1 MMENVLRKV
10 QMTELETLKVIDE
23 FCQTHGINY
32 SLYAGSLIGAVR
44 HQGFIPW
51 DDDLD
56 ICMSRDNYNKFIL
69 HWEQNPPKGYV
80 LQNKE
85 NSPLFPSSFTK
96 IRKDHTTFL
105 HDEIDRGR
113 FHTGIFVDVFPID
126 RVPKNIL
133 SRMSFYWNY
142 MQYHLLTREYIPP
155 ESGFATQMIARIV
168 LKLNKPQKRLQK
180 RQQLLERVTKYNN
193 NSRFDTVGAE
203 IISTMKINL
212 PPDLMDE
219 YTYLQFEDGKFM
231 CFKQWDEY
239 LRRTYGDYMQ
249 FPPEEERKWTHHPII
264 IDFEHNLEE
273 ITDETEGTVRFQNQ

>member
-1 MMENVLRKV
+1 MDSVLRRV
-10 QMTELETLKVIDE
+10 QLTELESLRVIDD
-23 FCQTHGINY
+23 FCKKNDISY
-32 SLYAGSLIGAVR
+32 SLYGGTLIGAAR

-56 ICMSRDNYNKFIL
+56 ICMSRDNYNKFIKL
-69 HWEQNPPKGYV
+69 WEQNPPDGYI

-85 NSPLFPSSFTK
+85 NAPLFPSSFTK

-126 RVPKNIL
+126 RVPKHTF
-133 SRMSFYWNY
+133 SRMLFYWRY

-155 ESGFATQMIARIV
+155 ESGFMTRTIARIL
-168 LKLNKPQKRLQK
+168 LKLNKPENRQQK
-180 RQQLLERVTKYNN
+180 RQYLLQQITKYNDDVQLD
-193 NSRFDTVGAE
+193 RVGAE
-203 IISTMKINL
+203 VIWTMKINL

-219 YTYLQFEDGKFM
+219 YTYLQFEDREFM
-231 CFKQWDEY
+231 CFEQWDEY